1 MEIDI
6 LKIEEIKSAL
16 NAKFYEREVEIES
29 ILIALLS
36 RQHILLIG
44 PSGTAKSALAVEF
57 AKIIKGTQYF
67 QWLLTRFSTPE
78 ELFGPLSLRDLEQ
91 GVYKRNTITKMPEAN
106 VVFLDEIFKTNSAIL
121 NSLLTIINERIFFNG
136 GTPMKVPLMSVIGA
150 SNEYPEE
157 GDGLEALFDRFLLRF
172 EVDYL
177 AEDMNF
183 ISMLKNEGQQMKMPT
198 LTLEE
203 LKHLQS
209 LSDSVVI
216 PEDVYTAIA
225 NIRKELRDEGIR
237 PSDRRFKQSL
247 SMLQARALIHSRK
260 VVWVEDIIIL
270 ENAVWETIEQK
281 ETVSIIVRRHAQDT
295 VIQKLDSLRFEA
307 MEVFNSIRLDQ
318 SVEAAMEATQKMKAI
333 EADINKLKTSRHG
346 RDKVI
351 DALLVKVRSMQQEI
365 LNSVLEPMYFEAF
378 QDGIGGST
386 NAIYKI

>member
-1 MEIDI
+1 
-6 LKIEEIKSAL
+6 
-16 NAKFYEREVEIES
+16 
-29 ILIALLS
+29 
-36 RQHILLIG
+36 
-44 PSGTAKSALAVEF
+44 
-57 AKIIKGTQYF
+57 
-67 QWLLTRFSTPE
+67 
-78 ELFGPLSLRDLEQ
+78 
-91 GVYKRNTITKMPEAN
+91 
-106 VVFLDEIFKTNSAIL
+106 
-121 NSLLTIINERIFFNG
+121 TIINERIFFNG

-150 SNEYPEE
+150 SNEFPEE

-183 ISMLKNEGQQMKMPT
+183 ISMLKNEGQQMKMPA

-209 LSDSVVI
+209 FCDSVVI

-260 VVWVEDIIIL
+260 VVWIEDIIIL

-281 ETVSIIVRRHAQDT
+281 EIVSIIIRRHAQDT

-333 EADINKLKTSRHG
+333 EA
-346 RDKVI
+346 
-351 DALLVKVRSMQQEI
+351 
-365 LNSVLEPMYFEAF
+365 
-378 QDGIGGST
+378 
-386 NAIYKI
+386 